1 MCPPD
6 LAGSSLT
13 KTFFFSWQDF
23 GFPWVTL
30 LNLCPICALCPKP
43 SPVPDALVWMS
54 VSAALSPSIEEAP
67 GSRYTVPWVAMMWDV
82 NISDLSCPSEVGAC
96 GCQRH
101 EDSGS
106 LAAGR

>member
-54 VSAALSPSIEEAP
+54 VSAALSPFHRR
-67 GSRYTVPWVAMMWDV
+67 GSRQPLHSSLGSHDVGREHFRPELSFRGGSMW
-82 NISDLSCPSEVGAC
+82 LPEA
-96 GCQRH
+96 
-101 EDSGS
+101 
-106 LAAGR
+106 